1 MGHSVHTLRNIIL
14 GATGLAAASC
24 PTLSTSEARTVII
37 APTSKPA
44 RPLEA
49 GTEWGPDKA
58 QQLQELRQW
67 LEKRRLLRG
76 RRELE
81 ILGKRQLLTPLGQ
94 RYSTPVAGSGQDST
108 GRLKL
113 RHWSDKSAK
122 QDTGPTPHMPLD
134 LRVGTPSEL
143 EAIRNGTP
151 LRFGP

>member
-1 MGHSVHTLRNIIL
+1 MGHPVHTLRNIIL

-24 PTLSTSEARTVII
+24 PTLSTSEARIVII
-37 APTSKPA
+37 TPTAKPA
-44 RPLEA
+44 PPLEA
-49 GTEWGPDKA
+49 GTEWGPDKTR
-58 QQLQELRQW
+58 QLQELRQW

-94 RYSTPVAGSGQDST
+94 RYSTPVVGDQNAT

-113 RHWSDKSAK
+113 RRWSDKSAK
-122 QDTGPTPHMPLD
+122 QENGPTPHLPLD

-151 LRFGP
+151 FRFGP